1 MRSCP
6 RNSKITNM
14 AALVKL
20 QNESVTCEG
29 GRVASV
35 AGAGLCCVDSIV
47 NVSLFSNNYLDTEW
61 PTHGTLGTGHS
72 ELGWTQRTQSVPAR
86 SR

>member
-20 QNESVTCEG
+20 QNERSPVKAAESP
-29 GRVASV
+29 VWP
-35 AGAGLCCVDSIV
+35 GLVCVDSIV

-61 PTHGTLGTGHS
+61 PTHGTLGTGHN
-72 ELGWTQRTQSVPAR
+72 
-86 SR
+86 

>member
-20 QNESVTCEG
+20 QNERSPVKAAESPVCP
-29 GRVASV
+29 
-35 AGAGLCCVDSIV
+35 GLVCVDSIV

-61 PTHGTLGTGHS
+61 PTHGTLGTGHN